1 MELLAEIKEPDLIL
15 EEIREYREAARA
27 VLFDERGLIP
37 LLYVSKY
44 RFHKLPGGGI
54 EPGEN
59 RIEALIREAR
69 EEVGSAVEITGEL
82 GKVVEYR
89 AADFQQT
96 SYCFTGNIVSKGEP
110 TFTEREIAH
119 GFQLVWMPLD
129 DAIAAVDQDRALN
142 REGWFIR
149 QRDLV
154 FLTACKNGKDKE
166 QGC

>member
-1 MELLAEIKEPDLIL
+1 MKLLAEIKEPDLIIA
-15 EEIREYREAARA
+15 EQKEFREAARA
-27 VLFDERGLIP
+27 VLFGERGLIP

-59 RIEALIREAR
+59 RVEALIREAR
-69 EEVGSAVEITGEL
+69 EEVGSEVEITGEL

-89 AADFQQT
+89 TADFQQV

-119 GFQLVWMPLD
+119 GFQLVWMTLD
-129 DAIAAVDQDRALN
+129 EAIAAVDQDKALN

-154 FLTACKNGKDKE
+154 FLTTCKNGDRLHRF
-166 QGC
+166 

>member
-15 EEIREYREAARA
+15 TEIREYREAARA
-27 VLFDERGLIP
+27 VLFDESGLIP
-37 LLYVSKY
+37 LLYVSKF

-59 RIEALIREAR
+59 RVEALMREAR
-69 EEVGSAVEITGEL
+69 EEVGCDVEITGEL

-89 AADFQQT
+89 AADFQQV
-96 SYCFTGNIVSKGEP
+96 SYCFTGNIMSKGEP
-110 TFTEREIAH
+110 AFTEREIAH

-129 DAIAAVDQDRALN
+129 DAIAAVDQDKALN

-149 QRDLV
+149 QRDFV
-154 FLTACKNGKDKE
+154 FLTTCKNHDRPHRF
-166 QGC
+166 